1 MKNVNKIAA
10 AILVTG
16 MMTAGSASAM
26 GLSEG
31 TQPLDSVV
39 GVSSANLS
47 VNVRDGIATVFGN
60 VESGAEAAIAKS
72 YVSQMAGVDR
82 VINLITVN

>member
-60 VESGAEAAIAKS
+60 VESGAEAAIAKN
-72 YVSQMAGVDR
+72 YVSQMDGVDR
-82 VINLITVN
+82 VISLISVN